1 MEQELVRLLEKM
13 ATQTLTVEEVQ
24 RLEEKAKKFSNLN
37 QLVEARQE
45 WREALR
51 KVNESRENNLRNT
64 R

>member
-1 MEQELVRLLEKM
+1 MEQELVELLEKM

-45 WREALR
+45 WRAALR
-51 KVNESRENNLRNT
+51 KVNESREKNLRNP

>member
-51 KVNESRENNLRNT
+51 KVNEARENNLRNT
-64 R
+64 P

>member
-13 ATQTLTVEEVQ
+13 ATRTLTAEEVQ
-24 RLEEKAKKFSNLN
+24 LLEEKAKKFSSLN
-37 QLVEARQE
+37 QLAEARNE

-51 KVNESRENNLRNT
+51 KVNDARENNLRSN

>member
-1 MEQELVRLLEKM
+1 MEQELVELLEKM

-51 KVNESRENNLRNT
+51 KVNEAREKNLRNP

>member
-13 ATQTLTVEEVQ
+13 ATRTLTAEEVQ
-24 RLEEKAKKFSNLN
+24 LLEEKAKKFSSLN
-37 QLVEARQE
+37 QLAEARHE

-51 KVNESRENNLRNT
+51 KVNDARENNLRSN

>member
-1 MEQELVRLLEKM
+1 MEQELVELLEKM
-13 ATQTLTVEEVQ
+13 ATQSLTVEEVQ

-51 KVNESRENNLRNT
+51 KVNEAREKNLRNP

>member
-13 ATQTLTVEEVQ
+13 ATQTLMVEEVQ

>member
-1 MEQELVRLLEKM
+1 M

-51 KVNESRENNLRNT
+51 KVNEAREKNLRNP